1 MAVRRGFGVWLPGPG
16 DMRFSG
22 WAALLPLPLLPPP
35 PPPPLL
41 LLVLLLVLLAVL
53 AGPLAVVS
61 CAAPFATSR
70 LWPAPTDCSPA
81 LFGIAFC
88 FGVLDCGGALACS
101 AITLFRCATHDP
113 APGQARKDKTRRPAG
128 PKRQNDVRANA
139 RTRVNKPTLPF
150 QLENF

>member
-41 LLVLLLVLLAVL
+41 LLVLLLAVLEVL
-53 AGPLAVVS
+53 AGPLAVAS
-61 CAAPFATSR
+61 CAAPFAASR
-70 LWPAPTDCSPA
+70 LWPAPTDRSPA

-139 RTRVNKPTLPF
+139 SGT
-150 QLENF
+150 